1 MRAIGARKFLPTSD
15 PACLVEFEAQDPT
28 PGPCDLIVRIHAC
41 AVNPVDT
48 KVRKSLGETM
58 QEAPRILGWDAA
70 GTVIEIGSDVRDFK
84 IGDEVF
90 YSGDLT
96 RPGCNAELQAVDA
109 RLVAHKPRNWS
120 FEEAAALPLA
130 GITAW
135 ELLFE
140 RMSVS
145 PDGKDHGKAILIIN
159 GAGGVG
165 SALIPLACDAGLT
178 VIATASRAETIAWCQ
193 QLGAHHVI
201 NHRENMI
208 AQSEALGFAS
218 YPFIA
223 NLHQPEIHWSAT
235 SQLIAP
241 FGTLGLIVE
250 PREKLHLGDPL
261 KAKCVRIAWEFMAAR
276 AKFQSPDMHEQG
288 RILAKIAARCEAG
301 KFPKI
306 HTRVF
311 DSLSVENLRTAHI
324 AMEQGEAHGKWVFK
338 CAPSQKL

>member
-28 PGPCDLIVRIHAC
+28 PGPGDLIVRIHAC

-96 RPGCNAELQAVDA
+96 RSGCNAELQAVDA

-120 FEEAAALPLA
+120 FEEAAALPLV

-140 RMSVS
+140 RLGVS
-145 PDGKDHGKAILIIN
+145 PDGKDRGKAILIIN

-165 SALIPLACDAGLT
+165 SALIPLARDAGLT
-178 VIATASRAETIAWCQ
+178 VIATASRPETIAWCQ

-201 NHRENMI
+201 SHREDMI

-250 PREKLHLGDPL
+250 PGETLNLGDPL

-288 RILAKIAARCEAG
+288 RILAKIAKRCEAG

-311 DSLSVENLRTAHI
+311 DSLNVENLRTAHI

-338 CAPSQKL
+338 CTSLQ